1 MNRTITALVFA
12 GMMGLGLQAVA
23 DEPPTDQSAPADQTA
38 PPSSESM
45 ATEQSMNSDQAAPAD
60 QQQFMKD
67 CMAKAKTANNGMSQ
81 KDMKKSCMQQY
92 KTSLGQAHQP
102 VTPAH

>member
-1 MNRTITALVFA
+1 MKRTITALAFA
-12 GMMGLGLQAVA
+12 GMLGLGLQAVA
-23 DEPPTDQSAPADQTA
+23 DEPPADQTA

-45 ATEQSMNSDQAAPAD
+45 ASEQSMNSEQATPAD

-67 CMAKAKTANNGMSQ
+67 CVAKAKAANNGMSQ

-92 KTSLGQAHQP
+92 KTSIGQAQQP